1 MDSINLMIAGCGG
14 LALLYCAIAA
24 KQILA
29 KDAGNAKMQEIASAI
44 QEGASAYLNRQYR
57 TIAIVGIAV
66 AIGLYALLGWH
77 VAAGFVIGAVLSGL
91 AGYNGMLVSV
101 RANVRP
107 QPSAWPAH

>member
-77 VAAGFVIGAVLSGL
+77 VTAGFAIGAILSGL
-91 AGYNGMLVSV
+91 A
-101 RANVRP
+101 
-107 QPSAWPAH
+107 